1 MKVKELRK
9 ALNLS
14 RAEMAVEVGA
24 SFQSVGGWER
34 QGKNIDDPLITKAFQ
49 SNMTKMAKRPAVIKY
64 LESIG
69 K

>member
-9 ALNLS
+9 ALGMT

-24 SFQSVGGWER
+24 SFQSVGSWER
-34 QGKNIDDPLITKAFQ
+34 QDKDIDDLWISKAFKT
-49 SNMTKMAKRPAVIKY
+49 NLAKMAKR
-64 LESIG
+64 IG